1 MASLG
6 KPLNQRANPVTDPQ
20 LEQAGEL
27 LRVAVALCCNGMRLL
42 VQLQYNRPL
51 TAAGVL
57 APLSLAALQRA

>member
-27 LRVAVALCCNGMRLL
+27 LRVALCCNGMRLL

-51 TAAGVL
+51 TRAGVP
-57 APLSLAALQRA
+57 APLSLATLQRS